1 MKKEEEYE
9 LVPLSPLR
17 RLEKRLEK
25 LESSIGIDTKEF
37 YKELVN
43 IIRINQQVVSE
54 LVKANDLLRMEISRL
69 PPKLDDLIS
78 KLDELLTFIKASS
91 VEEVAPPAQYAPLA
105 QKIDQL
111 IEANKLISQTIE
123 NILSSL
129 EDLERRIKRPVHK
142 PLIRPKRKI

>member
-9 LVPLSPLR
+9 LVPLSPIR

-37 YKELVN
+37 YRELVN

-69 PPKLDDLIS
+69 PPKLDDLVS

-91 VEEVAPPAQYAPLA
+91 VEEAAPPTQYANLA

-111 IEANKLISQTIE
+111 IEANKLISETIE
-123 NILSSL
+123 NILGSL
-129 EDLERRIKRPVHK
+129 EDLERRIKRPIRK
-142 PLIRPKRKI
+142 PLIRPPRKI